1 MYIHC
6 SVYFNS
12 THISI
17 DINTHVF
24 IHVYW
29 YITFHSLKSDMHTCS
44 QYSASLIVS
53 YNLISPYFYLPIT
66 PLFSFIVT
74 YLHIQQD
81 TVGQAYLL
89 QQCDT
94 HVTHSPLP
102 HSPLTHSKHTH
113 SHTLNHST
121 LNHSLPHS
129 LTDSLAMHATHSH
142 LSHSLICTLF
152 H

>member
-24 IHVYW
+24 INVYW

-53 YNLISPYFYLPIT
+53 NNLISPYFYLPIHT
-66 PLFSFIVT
+66 TFLFYS
-74 YLHIQQD
+74 YLP
-81 TVGQAYLL
+81 AYIAR
-89 QQCDT
+89 
-94 HVTHSPLP
+94 HSWAGRRGVLAIAVWYTCN
-102 HSPLTHSKHTH
+102 PLTATSFT
-113 SHTLNHST
+113 
-121 LNHSLPHS
+121 PHS
-129 LTDSLAMHATHSH
+129 LKTHSLALTQSQHTQSLTPTLTH
-142 LSHSLICTLF
+142 
-152 H
+152 